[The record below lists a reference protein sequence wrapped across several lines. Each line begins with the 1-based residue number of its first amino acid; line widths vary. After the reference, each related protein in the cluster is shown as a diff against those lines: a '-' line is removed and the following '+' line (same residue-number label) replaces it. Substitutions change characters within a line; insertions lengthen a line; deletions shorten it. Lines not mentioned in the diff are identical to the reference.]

1 MKPLVS
7 IDSSIY
13 YHKKKNVAKDY
24 QYKTKNDKNDRI
36 KSDTSDKN
44 GINIDNDIMDND
56 YDNDSNSGGGL
67 LKGLV
72 IERLGSRMLVE
83 VINAT
88 TTTTSS
94 SSSSSS
100 SIPLQLTCYQKSKL
114 YEEMLVVGDN
124 VILKIDENSK
134 HTDTNDNT
142 TTITS
147 NIGIIINKSKRRNL
161 LARPS
166 PIGGR
171 GLQMKAI
178 AANIDQIVIVVS
190 LSPVVPPLS
199 TDRYLIAAKEYD
211 LNAIILLNK
220 CDLDGAEQF
229 IQDHDHYKSLGYKV
243 LTLSTKQYSN
253 DIETLKNELAN
264 KTSIFVGQSG
274 VGKSSLLNTLLPD
287 ANIKVGE
294 LMITSGTSQLGS
306 HTTSS
311 SRLYHLNSGGNVIDS
326 PGIREFGL
334 WNLPQ
339 SSVKSGFFEIEEFS
353 KKCKYRNCKHDE
365 EGEENCAVLSALTT
379 QDIHPQRLIN
389 YYALLDNL

>member
-1 MKPLVS
+1 MH
-7 IDSSIY
+7 
-13 YHKKKNVAKDY
+13 YHKKKNVPKDY
-24 QYKTKNDKNDRI
+24 QYKTKNDKNDRT

-44 GINIDNDIMDND
+44 GVNIDNDIMDI
-56 YDNDSNSGGGL
+56 DNDRNSNYDKGSGL

-83 VINAT
+83 VIND
-88 TTTTSS
+88 TTTSS
-94 SSSSSS
+94 SSTNSSSS
-100 SIPLQLTCYQKSKL
+100 ISSINIPLQLTCYQKSKL

-147 NIGIIINKSKRRNL
+147 NIGIIINKFQRRNL

-229 IQDHDHYKSLGYKV
+229 IQDHEHYKSLGYKV

-294 LMITSGTSQLGS
+294 LMTTSGTSQLGS

-389 YYALLDNL
+389 YYALLDDL